1 MLTVSSPGRVR
12 VGRADSRLT
21 SSAGLAAVAEV
32 DRVIGLSGLLEA
44 GIGQVKKRDR
54 GASGAQALLAMACA
68 QLAGEDHLVGLD
80 RRRADAAGQ
89 ELAPVADVP
98 STTAAQIAARFTPE
112 AFWGLEE
119 AVAVAAGRVLD
130 LLPAARRA
138 RLTRTVTL
146 DVDATEIEV
155 FGRKK
160 EGAKHGH
167 TGALRYQADIV
178 HWAELGVP
186 LVADLLDGT
195 EDPRAGVVDR
205 LTRAVHVLPVA
216 DCEIR
221 ARLDT
226 GYFAID
232 VARACVQMGVRF
244 AIGVRR
250 NQAVLRDVLTIDE
263 SAWHDAAGM
272 PGSQV
277 AVMNYLPGVWAK
289 DPDIARDKKQT
300 PIACLVRRT
309 RIEAAD
315 LPTERARRRKRAHPE
330 QLQLALDGVIDH
342 VYLYSF
348 ILTNLETATSDDV
361 VAVEHWYRH
370 RTDIEALN
378 RDAKHGAAA
387 RHAPSGKKTVNRVWL
402 AAALTACAISA
413 FTTLL
418 AGLHHPD
425 GTGRATITRLRRELI
440 RVPARVRR
448 ARDGTTW
455 LHPPPGFSL
464 LNTTLTRLQALPT
477 AVG

>member
-1 MLTVSSPGRVR
+1 V
-12 VGRADSRLT
+12 
-21 SSAGLAAVAEV
+21 VAEV
-32 DRVIGLSGLLEA
+32 DRVVGLSGLLEA
-44 GIGQVKKRDR
+44 GIGQVKQRVR
-54 GASGAQALLAMACA
+54 GASGAQTLMAMACA

-89 ELAPVADVP
+89 ELAPVADIP
-98 STTAAQIAARFTPE
+98 ATTAAQIAAKFTPG

-119 AVAVAAGRVLD
+119 AVGQAAGRVLD
-130 LLPAARRA
+130 LLPAADRG

-155 FGRKK
+155 YGRKK

-178 HWAELGVP
+178 HWAEMGVP

-205 LTRAVHVLPVA
+205 LTRAVHVLPIQP
-216 DCEIR
+216 DQIR

-250 NQAVLRDVLTIDE
+250 NQAVLRDVLTIDAD
-263 SAWHDAAGM
+263 AWTDALGM

-277 AVMNYLPGVWAK
+277 AVMDYLPGVWAG
-289 DPDIARDKKQT
+289 DPDIAADHDTT

-315 LPTERARRRKRAHPE
+315 LPTERARRRRRAHPQ
-330 QLQLALDGVIDH
+330 QLQLALDGVVDH

-348 ILTNLETATSDDV
+348 ILTNLETASPEQIV
-361 VAVEHWYRH
+361 EVEHWYRH

-402 AAALTACAISA
+402 AAALVACAISA

-418 AGLHHPD
+418 AGLHRPD
-425 GTGRATITRLRRELI
+425 GTGRATILRLRRELFA
-440 RVPARVRR
+440 VPARVRR
-448 ARDGTTW
+448 ARDGTRW
-455 LHPPPGFSL
+455 LHPPPGFGL
-464 LNTTLTRLQALPT
+464 LATTLTRLQALPT
-477 AVG
+477 ATG